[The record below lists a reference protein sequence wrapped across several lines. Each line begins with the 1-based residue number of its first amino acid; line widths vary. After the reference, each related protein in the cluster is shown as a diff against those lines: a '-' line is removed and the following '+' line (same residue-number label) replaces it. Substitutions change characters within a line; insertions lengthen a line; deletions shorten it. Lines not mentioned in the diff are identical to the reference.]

1 MAGPPNNHDRRRNSE
16 FQISEFKNHK
26 QSINRI
32 HHLSEKLNHAYF
44 LVLNL
49 VTTGIESLRGFARTS
64 HFQ

>member
-26 QSINRI
+26 QSINRN

-44 LVLNL
+44 LALNFVVL
-49 VTTGIESLRGFARTS
+49 G
-64 HFQ
+64 